1 MCFGKIFNR
10 RNKTEGKIVTNY
22 KRSEIK
28 IPHQNKYRKE
38 IENYESYLND
48 IKKKT
53 IVSSVNKN
61 YSIKDH

>member
-48 IKKKT
+48 IKKKNN
-53 IVSSVNKN
+53 SE
-61 YSIKDH
+61 